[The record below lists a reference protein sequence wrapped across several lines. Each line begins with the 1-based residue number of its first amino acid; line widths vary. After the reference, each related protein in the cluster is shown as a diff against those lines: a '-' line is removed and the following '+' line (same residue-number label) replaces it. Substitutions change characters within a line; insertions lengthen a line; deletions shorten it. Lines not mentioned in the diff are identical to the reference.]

1 MSRKMNRRYEYHD
14 KEKDKGFNISSM
26 KKYLA
31 EKQEMDKKL
40 EEIITPYIK
49 SKKLQILDDE

>member
-14 KEKDKGFNISSM
+14 KEKDKEFNISSM

-40 EEIITPYIK
+40 
-49 SKKLQILDDE
+49 